1 MRSKLF
7 ILALLP
13 LLLGPSM
20 LMAAQAAKPQPK
32 PIGTPGP
39 GGRPPE
45 KLSDLYRFFTYAVR
59 DGLHAEVQGWPVR
72 ILGRSW
78 ELMRD
83 AKFPEVELTLKPFE
97 TQGLKFEKAELL
109 FRRLEIDRDAL
120 LNWKLEFK
128 EVKEV
133 QSRLVFTLRS
143 LGQRLARESGKE
155 IKLQADMEEQ
165 VIVLSGPGHYL
176 GVPCQVEARC
186 QPLWDE
192 ATKTLR
198 LKAQEQRFGG
208 RKVPGW
214 LWWLGASPV
223 PQGAVLDFGFSWI
236 PFNIQEVH
244 VGWDHV
250 NLSTNW

>member
-1 MRSKLF
+1 MRSKL
-7 ILALLP
+7 LLVVLLP
-13 LLLGPSM
+13 LLLATG
-20 LMAAQAAKPQPK
+20 LVAASPKLKSQP
-32 PIGTPGP
+32 TPGP

-45 KLSDLYRFFTYAVR
+45 KLSDLYRFFTLAVR
-59 DGLHAEVQGWPVR
+59 DGLHADVQGWPVR

-83 AKFPEVELTLKPFE
+83 ARFPEVELTLKPFE
-97 TQGLKFEKAELL
+97 AQGLKFEKAELL
-109 FRRLEIDRDAL
+109 FRKLEIDRDAL
-120 LNWKLEFK
+120 LNWKMAFK
-128 EVKEV
+128 EVREV

-143 LGQRLARESGKE
+143 LAQKLSKDSGKE

-165 VIVLSGPGHYL
+165 IIVLSGPGRFL
-176 GVPCQVEARC
+176 GIPCTVEARC

-192 ATKTLR
+192 AAKTLR
-198 LKAQEQRFGG
+198 IKPIEQRFGG
-208 RKVPGW
+208 HKTHRW
-214 LWWLGASPV
+214 LWWLGSSPV
-223 PQGAVLDFGFSWI
+223 PDGPVLDFGFSWI